1 VQLCIVHLVRA
12 SLRYVNWKEARAV
25 IADLKLIYRAANR
38 EEAERQLAAFEAAW
52 DSKYRSVGQLWRRHW
67 EQVVPFF
74 SFPAEIRKIIYT
86 TNAVESL
93 NMTLRKVIKTRGSFP
108 NEEAAMKLL
117 YLALRN
123 VAKQW
128 HTVQGWP
135 QALNRFAILW
145 EDRFP
150 QHAR

>member
-1 VQLCIVHLVRA
+1 
-12 SLRYVNWKEARAV
+12 
-25 IADLKLIYRAANR
+25 
-38 EEAERQLAAFEAAW
+38 
-52 DSKYRSVGQLWRRHW
+52 
-67 EQVVPFF
+67 
-74 SFPAEIRKIIYT
+74 
-86 TNAVESL
+86 
-93 NMTLRKVIKTRGSFP
+93 MTLLKVIKTRGSFP
-108 NEEAAMKLL
+108 NEEAAIKLL

-128 HTVQGWP
+128 HTVRGLP